1 MRVKIACSAIA
12 LSFLT
17 TAANASPVV
26 PTSGIYLA
34 TEVENCNNGLTY
46 QVVYPGP
53 GLPGELWYA
62 QFPGSQEIT
71 VAHYPIT
78 PKAGVT
84 TQSGAAFWVSEPSGK
99 KSNPTTFSRT
109 FVYIDQ
115 SSYMLHLTH
124 STGCDVWMTLV
135 GMEK

>member
-1 MRVKIACSAIA
+1 MRAIITWSATA
-12 LSFLT
+12 LSLLA
-17 TAANASPVV
+17 TAANASTVMPA
-26 PTSGIYLA
+26 SGIYLA
-34 TEVENCNNGLTY
+34 TEAGNCNNGLTY

-53 GLPGELWYA
+53 GQPGELWYA

-99 KSNPTTFSRT
+99 KSNLTTFSRT

-115 SSYMLHLTH
+115 SSYMFHLTDA
-124 STGCDVWMTLV
+124 TGCDVWMTLV
-135 GMEK
+135 RVGK